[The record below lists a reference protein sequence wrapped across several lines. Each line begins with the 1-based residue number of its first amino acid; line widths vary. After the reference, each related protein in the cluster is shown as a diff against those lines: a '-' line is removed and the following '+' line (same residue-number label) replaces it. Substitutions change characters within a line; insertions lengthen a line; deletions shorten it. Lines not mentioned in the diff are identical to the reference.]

1 MKKMI
6 LFCSVVAVGLMMVS
20 FGPVHAKGDKKP
32 STVKDVKSLSEGE
45 QVKLALS
52 AAPAHLVK
60 EVDVMVYGADG
71 KLTESRPSTMGSLAF
86 PR

>member
-1 MKKMI
+1 MKK
-6 LFCSVVAVGLMMVS
+6 LLVLGLGAVLGFTLVC
-20 FGPVHAKGDKKP
+20 GGIAAAKEGKKP
-32 STVKDVKSLSEGE
+32 STVKDVKSLPQQE

-60 EVDVMVYGADG
+60 EVGVMVYGADG
-71 KLTESRPSTMGSLAF
+71 KLTESRPSTNGSPAF